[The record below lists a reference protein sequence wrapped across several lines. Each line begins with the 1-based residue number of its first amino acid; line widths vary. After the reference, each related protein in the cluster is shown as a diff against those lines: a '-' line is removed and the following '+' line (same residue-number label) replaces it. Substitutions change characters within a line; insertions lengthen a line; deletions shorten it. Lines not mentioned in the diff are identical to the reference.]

1 MLKTLRRE
9 KWLVAFFAFSSSY
22 FSRRLTFREL
32 KLTSTNII
40 INAIPL
46 GYSIFSSPYRETE
59 LLGTSY
65 GIFYNFLSSIRIF
78 C

>member
-46 GYSIFSSPYRETE
+46 GYSIFSSPYRETVGNK
-59 LLGTSY
+59 LW
-65 GIFYNFLSSIRIF
+65 NFL
-78 C
+78 